1 MQTLATSCRQ
11 EGPAPSELLRAL
23 DPLPET
29 SIEVRQI
36 DALLKR
42 NQQITNQSNIANDI
56 FLGDEASEARLRAQ
70 DLSSYRILYFATHGL
85 LPGELK
91 CQAEPGL
98 VLTPPPESSTRDN
111 DGLLEASEIASMQ
124 LNAELVV
131 LSACNTAT
139 SGFGGDTLSGLAQ
152 AFSFAGARNLLVS
165 HWQVPSTATA
175 QLMTSFFSALGDDN
189 EPSQARSLQIAQ
201 ASLIKNVQTSHPYFW
216 GAFVLMGDG
225 QADRVLPIPR
235 ASP

>member
-1 MQTLATSCRQ
+1 MLA
-11 EGPAPSELLRAL
+11 G
-23 DPLPET
+23 
-29 SIEVRQI
+29 
-36 DALLKR
+36 K
-42 NQQITNQSNIANDI
+42 
-56 FLGDEASEARLRAQ
+56 
-70 DLSSYRILYFATHGL
+70 
-85 LPGELK
+85 LK
-91 CQAEPGL
+91 CQAESGL

-139 SGFGGDTLSGLAQ
+139 SGFGGDTLSGLAH

-165 HWQVPSTATA
+165 HWQVPSAATA

-189 EPSQARSLQIAQ
+189 KPSQARSLQIAQ
-201 ASLIKNVQTSHPYFW
+201 ASLIKNAQTSHPYFW

-225 QADRVLPIPR
+225 QTDRVLPIPR